1 MDEIR
6 ETNQVTTVAEQEEET
21 PFESPLPSEKDQLID
36 QMLVEKQ
43 MNTLE
48 LNKEL
53 LDAE

>member
-48 LNKEL
+48 
-53 LDAE
+53 